1 MNPKNTEGKNRSV
14 RELKRESREYLAAM
28 ERIQELERENTTL
41 KKELEMLKE
50 KQREVSA
57 PTRSR
62 FGTRKEINIE
72 REKQWE
78 KEEDI
83 EY

>member
-1 MNPKNTEGKNRSV
+1 M
-14 RELKRESREYLAAM
+14 RELKKESREYLAAV
-28 ERIQELERENTTL
+28 ERIKALEQENTALKRELEI
-41 KKELEMLKE
+41 LKE

-78 KEEDI
+78 KEEEI